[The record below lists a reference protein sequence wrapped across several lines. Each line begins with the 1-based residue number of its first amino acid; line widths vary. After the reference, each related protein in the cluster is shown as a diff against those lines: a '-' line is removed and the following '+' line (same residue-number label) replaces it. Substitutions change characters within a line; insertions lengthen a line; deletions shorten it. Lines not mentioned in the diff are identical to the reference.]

1 LNGGAPECPLNRRI
15 ALRRHLS
22 LSVFALAFMGSAL
35 AGAANAPKILFEGEG
50 ERRAALDAMQGLP
63 APALHVENWMNTD
76 ARSLED
82 LKGKVVLLD
91 FWGVWCAPCIR
102 AVPDLNALQKKYADD
117 GLVVLGVHTTDRAED
132 MASFV
137 KERSVQYAVAADVGN
152 ATTNEY
158 FVDSYPDVYLIDHE
172 GRLRFADIVNL
183 RHDNIEAAVQTLLAE
198 RESSM
203 SGS

>member
-1 LNGGAPECPLNRRI
+1 M
-15 ALRRHLS
+15 RRHLS

-50 ERRAALDAMQGLP
+50 QRRATLDAMQGLP

-76 ARSLED
+76 ARSLD
-82 LKGKVVLLD
+82 DFKGKVVLID

-102 AVPDLNALQKKYADD
+102 AVPELNALQEKYADD
-117 GLVVLGVHTTDRAED
+117 GLVVLGVHTTDQAED

-137 KERSVQYAVAADVGN
+137 KQYAVEYAVAADVAGET
-152 ATTNEY
+152 ALAY
-158 FVDSYPDVYLIDHE
+158 DVDSYPDVYVIDHE

-183 RHDNIEAAVQTLLAE
+183 RHDNLEAAVQVLLAE
-198 RESSM
+198 RKAAL